1 MVIRSQLPLTCKR
14 LARLAPLLAL
24 FTTWAAQEPLSVGNR
39 RQLLMDDRFV
49 QQAKGIQFVVHS
61 PQKTG
66 EHIIV
71 SEPGLA
77 LGGYHSVLHDAGT
90 YHLWYTAAAS
100 ILYARST
107 DGIHW
112 VKPNLNLPS
121 VDPGTNSSLPPNL
134 VLGRGVGGV
143 KDGTHGLMV
152 FIDPNAAA
160 EKRFKL
166 VANPGEFDSQL
177 QIFSSP
183 DGVHWKHA
191 FTNVITFD
199 STAKPHHLDSQNAIF
214 WDDRIRK
221 YVAYFRKNMREP
233 GSQGRTVARAEAA
246 SLAHFGRI
254 EDFPVVLQADPQGVV
269 RSGPVRKERIALL
282 DTYTNGALR
291 YPWADDAYLAF
302 PTEYYH
308 YGGQI
313 AEFAK
318 QAPVN
323 AGVLDTC
330 FASSRDGIHW
340 QRYDHRPFVGL
351 GMKGEF
357 DSKRIYM
364 VYGVVPAANDR
375 ELYMY
380 YLGTSATHGWDRND
394 QNNRL
399 LTAADVAPTGPA
411 AISRVVLRRDGFVS
425 VRADF
430 AGGEFT
436 TPPLRFS
443 GEQLLL
449 NLNTSACGEL
459 RVELLDQQGQPIPNY
474 TLQDCDLVHT
484 ANEISRP
491 VRWKGE
497 SSLKDLAGKTVRLR
511 FVMRALDLYAFQ
523 FADRGGI

>member
-1 MVIRSQLPLTCKR
+1 
-14 LARLAPLLAL
+14 
-24 FTTWAAQEPLSVGNR
+24 
-39 RQLLMDDRFV
+39 MDDRFV
-49 QQAKGIQFVVHS
+49 QQGKGIEFMVHP

-66 EHIIV
+66 DRVIV

-77 LGGYHSVLHDAGT
+77 LGGYHSVLYDAGV
-90 YHLWYTAAAS
+90 YHLWYTAGGCV
-100 ILYARST
+100 LYAQSS

-112 VKPNLNLPS
+112 EKPNLRLVEAASDKSTSP
-121 VDPGTNSSLPPNL
+121 PPNL
-134 VLGRGVGGV
+134 VLGRGAGGV
-143 KDGTHGLMV
+143 KGGTHGLMV
-152 FIDPNAAA
+152 FVDPKASAS
-160 EKRFKL
+160 ERFKL
-166 VANPGEFDSQL
+166 VANPDEFGDLL

-183 DGVHWKHA
+183 DGLHWKHA
-191 FTNVITFD
+191 FTNVITYN
-199 STAKPHHLDSQNAIF
+199 TAVKPHHLDSQNVIF
-214 WDDRIRK
+214 WDDRIQK

-233 GSQGRTVARAEAA
+233 GSQGRTVARSETTNLSFFAEV
-246 SLAHFGRI
+246 
-254 EDFPVVLQADPQGVV
+254 DDCPVVIQADPEHVV
-269 RSGPVRKERIALL
+269 HSDAPSKERIALL
-282 DTYTNGALR
+282 DIYTNGALR
-291 YPWADDAYLAF
+291 YPWADDAYLMF

-313 AEFAK
+313 AEFRK
-318 QAPVN
+318 EAPVN

-330 FASSRDGIHW
+330 FASSRDGIKW

-399 LTAADVAPTGPA
+399 LASADAAPTEPA

-425 VRADF
+425 VRAAF

-436 TPPLRFS
+436 TPLLRFA

-449 NLNTSACGEL
+449 NVDTSACGEL
-459 RVELLDQQGQPIPNY
+459 RVELQDEKGQPIPNY

-484 ANEISRP
+484 ANEISR
-491 VRWKGE
+491 VVKWKGE
-497 SSLKDLAGKTVRLR
+497 SSLKDLAGKPARLH
-511 FVMRALDLYAFQ
+511 FVMRDLDLYAFQ
-523 FADRGGI
+523 FAARGGI

>member
-1 MVIRSQLPLTCKR
+1 MLRQTSHAYRPGGF
-14 LARLAPLLAL
+14 LAL
-24 FTTWAAQEPLSVGNR
+24 LFLAFSTVAAQEPLSVGNR

-49 QQAKGIQFVVHS
+49 QQGKGIQFVVHS

-66 EHIIV
+66 ERIIV

-77 LGGYHSVLHDAGT
+77 LGGYHSVLFDAGI

-112 VKPNLNLPS
+112 VKPNLDLAGA
-121 VDPGTNSSLPPNL
+121 DPGSGSNLPPNL

-143 KDGTHGLMV
+143 KGGTHGLMV
-152 FIDPNAAA
+152 FIDPKAASD
-160 EKRFKL
+160 ERFKL
-166 VANPGEFDSQL
+166 VANPQEFDSQL

-183 DGVHWKHA
+183 DGIHWKHA

-199 STAKPHHLDSQNAIF
+199 NTVKPHHLDSQNVIF
-214 WDDRIRK
+214 WDDRLGK

-233 GSQGRTVARAEAA
+233 GSQGRTVARAESP
-246 SLAHFGRI
+246 SLAHFGKV
-254 EDFPVVLQADPQGVV
+254 EDFPVVLQADPHHVV
-269 RSGPVRKERIALL
+269 RSDSPRKERIALL
-282 DTYTNGALR
+282 DVYTNGALK
-291 YPWADDAYLAF
+291 YPWADDVYLMF

-308 YGGQI
+308 YSGQI
-313 AEFAK
+313 AEFRK

-330 FASSRDGIHW
+330 FASSRDGITW

-351 GMKGEF
+351 GMRGEF

-364 VYGVVPAANDR
+364 VYGIVPATNDR

-459 RVELLDQQGQPIPNY
+459 RVELRDEQDQPIPNY
-474 TLQDCDLVHT
+474 ALQDCDLVHT
-484 ANEISRP
+484 ANELSRP
-491 VRWKGE
+491 VKWKGD
-497 SSLKDLAGKTVRLR
+497 SSLKELAGKPVRLH
-511 FVMRALDLYAFQ
+511 FVMRDLDLYAFQ